1 MSAPFDF
8 DIHRRL
14 TAASGFCELGLYQ
27 EALEEL
33 TGLPDTVKGEVAVL
47 AAWLQIY
54 QSWGKWAEEASVAER
69 LIEKNPEEAD
79 WYVALAFATR
89 RGRGLAEAE
98 AVLADAVERFPEN
111 ATINFNLAC
120 YYAQLG
126 ELELARLHLGK
137 AIAIDSQFKAAALAD
152 PDLEPLRRGG

>member
-8 DIHRRL
+8 DTRRRL

-33 TGLPDTVKGEVAVL
+33 AGLPENVRDEVAVL

-98 AVLADAVERFPEN
+98 AVLAAAVEQFPQN

-120 YYAQLG
+120 YYAQSG
-126 ELELARLHLGK
+126 DLELARLHLGK
-137 AIAIDSQFKAAALAD
+137 AIAIDSQFKEAALAD
-152 PDLEPLRRGG
+152 PDLAPLRRGG

>member
-1 MSAPFDF
+1 MSVPFDF

-14 TAASGFCELGLYQ
+14 TAASGFSELGLYQ

-33 TGLPDTVKGEVAVL
+33 AGLPENVKDEVAVL
-47 AAWLQIY
+47 AAWLEIY

-98 AVLADAVERFPEN
+98 AILAAAVEQFPEN

-120 YYAQLG
+120 YYAQSG
-126 ELELARLHLGK
+126 DLELARLHLGK
-137 AIAIDSQFKAAALAD
+137 AISIDIQFKEAALLD
-152 PDLEPLRRGG
+152 PDLEPLRRDA

>member
-1 MSAPFDF
+1 MSVPFDF

-33 TGLPDTVKGEVAVL
+33 AGLPENVRDEVAVL
-47 AAWLQIY
+47 AAWLEIY

-98 AVLADAVERFPEN
+98 AILAAAVEQFPEN

-120 YYAQLG
+120 YYAQSG

-137 AIAIDSQFKAAALAD
+137 AISIDIRFKEAALVD
-152 PDLEPLRRGG
+152 PDLEPLRRSC